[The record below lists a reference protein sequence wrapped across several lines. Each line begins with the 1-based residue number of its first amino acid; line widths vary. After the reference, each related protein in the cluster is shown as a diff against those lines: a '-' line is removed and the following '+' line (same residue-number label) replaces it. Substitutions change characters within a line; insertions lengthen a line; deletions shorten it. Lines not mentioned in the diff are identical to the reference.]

1 MGLGVVASWFMLACI
16 VSADTTALEV
26 GGTEEGLNISP
37 TLTVPKPLPESKP
50 ARQLTDIDTAT
61 PNAGASDQPQAQQI
75 IATLTQ
81 TIGNLSQQLLHK
93 DQQIEHL
100 QKQLVEF
107 TQHGNEDIVVQP
119 ITLLPEQQFQS
130 MFDKKSPA
138 IIPIGISSI
147 ATQKATSVW
156 QWLLLSAA
164 VSAALACLLRA
175 GFYWRGQSLNLFSS
189 TNKRQFNSTAQQKTD
204 LSGIKI
210 GQESTLGPTRHS
222 SSRDTVSGREIKKNM
237 ADEEVMAGI
246 SYLDLA
252 DEARQSLEF
261 QSNQISDDIEDL
273 NFNQRFDQLLD
284 EKDFQFAREL
294 LDFARYNE
302 INDDRYHYER
312 LRLLEKMRDEDGF
325 YKYYYEIES
334 KIPSFPA
341 NLQTQISQLVVQLAQ
356 A

>member
-1 MGLGVVASWFMLACI
+1 
-16 VSADTTALEV
+16 
-26 GGTEEGLNISP
+26 
-37 TLTVPKPLPESKP
+37 
-50 ARQLTDIDTAT
+50 
-61 PNAGASDQPQAQQI
+61 
-75 IATLTQ
+75 
-81 TIGNLSQQLLHK
+81 
-93 DQQIEHL
+93 
-100 QKQLVEF
+100 
-107 TQHGNEDIVVQP
+107 
-119 ITLLPEQQFQS
+119 
-130 MFDKKSPA
+130 
-138 IIPIGISSI
+138 
-147 ATQKATSVW
+147 
-156 QWLLLSAA
+156 
-164 VSAALACLLRA
+164 
-175 GFYWRGQSLNLFSS
+175 
-189 TNKRQFNSTAQQKTD
+189 
-204 LSGIKI
+204 
-210 GQESTLGPTRHS
+210 
-222 SSRDTVSGREIKKNM
+222 M

-312 LRLLEKMRDEDGF
+312 LRLLERMRDEDGF